1 MNRNMTSQLESCL
14 KISDVTCRK
23 LIWVLFPCSSYWTM
37 NFFFCLL
44 TIFIGIGYVDV
55 QVSISHDILW
65 VAFYTKVIG
74 VKCAVFL
81 YFWLLLVIFG
91 ESKLVEEL
99 LIKCW
104 WNWQQADGGDFFR
117 PKPEQAGAWVTGTQ
131 GEIWPK
137 PLFQNSTADY
147 LIVHPKTL
155 KTLVSFNSYF
165 VLQMN

>member
-1 MNRNMTSQLESCL
+1 MESCL

-37 NFFFCLL
+37 NFFFFLL
-44 TIFIGIGYVDV
+44 TFFIGFGYVDV

-65 VAFYTKVIG
+65 VAFVRKLYNLQ
-74 VKCAVFL
+74 VKSFL
-81 YFWLLLVIFG
+81 YFWPMLVIFG
-91 ESKLVEEL
+91 ARKLAKEIF
-99 LIKCW
+99 IKCW

-137 PLFQNSTADY
+137 PLFQNSTTDY
-147 LIVHPKTL
+147 LIVHPKTF
-155 KTLVSFNSYF
+155 KILVSLNSYF